1 MFLLLEELGPEV
13 RQSEDLFEEDVVLG
27 ASLWPLVKLVHQ
39 LHMACEVVDGLHLQ
53 IHYCMAHT
61 RKTAVDQA

>member
-1 MFLLLEELGPEV
+1 
-13 RQSEDLFEEDVVLG
+13 
-27 ASLWPLVKLVHQ
+27 
-39 LHMACEVVDGLHLQ
+39 MACEVVDGLHLQ